1 MTVSAV
7 PTPAA
12 SLGNYD
18 PPPLSV
24 IVAIAVRY
32 PRWTV
37 WFGQATR
44 HWWALPPVERDIDT
58 FVEAPSARELIE
70 AIDAIQRRS
79 RAGVLGA
86 LKGAPGGATGGMYP
100 ASQARS
106 QAGAVG
112 RAASPSNTS
121 VTGVAVRRALV

>member
-1 MTVSAV
+1 MSVHSV
-7 PTPAA
+7 PAA
-12 SLGNYD
+12 AD
-18 PPPLSV
+18 PVPLSV

-44 HWWALPPVERDIDT
+44 RWWALPPTDWDLWA

-70 AIDAIQRRS
+70 AIEAVQHRPRPD
-79 RAGVLGA
+79 VLGA
-86 LKGAPGGATGGMYP
+86 RRPTSSYAAALFP

-106 QAGAVG
+106 QMGPDG

-121 VTGVAVRRALV
+121 VTGVAAYRAYI